1 MTLTSTTRPARLAPL
16 TPVTLGGRRRSA
28 PTVAAGQSRGA
39 VVAAVDDSSLAL
51 AVVRRASAL
60 AAAEERALV
69 IVTVVPSSA
78 ADGPRPAL
86 DSLARLAQAVT
97 GFAVEPRVV
106 VAEYLARGGQR
117 RQSRRVGATIL
128 RVAQAHAAAVIVVG
142 LPDQEHQRDRSVSR
156 RVAHGAPAAMRVALA
171 RPETDGAYERP
182 HSTGAASTPLPARAA
197 IAAMD
202 AADRRQLA
210 ARAHRLQSV
219 ELPRLRRA
227 LVSDAPL
234 SSGARGHV
242 AARYEAGLAQL
253 RVLQHLLDTSPP
265 W

>member
-1 MTLTSTTRPARLAPL
+1 MTLTSTTRPAPLAPL

-28 PTVAAGQSRGA
+28 PTGAAGQSRGA
-39 VVAAVDDSSLAL
+39 VVAAVDDSSLAP

-142 LPDQEHQRDRSVSR
+142 LPDQEHQRDRSVS
-156 RVAHGAPAAMRVALA
+156 
-171 RPETDGAYERP
+171 
-182 HSTGAASTPLPARAA
+182 
-197 IAAMD
+197 
-202 AADRRQLA
+202 
-210 ARAHRLQSV
+210 
-219 ELPRLRRA
+219 
-227 LVSDAPL
+227 
-234 SSGARGHV
+234 
-242 AARYEAGLAQL
+242 AGLRTGRPPQCG
-253 RVLQHLLDTSPP
+253 SP

>member
-1 MTLTSTTRPARLAPL
+1 MTLTSTTRPAPLA
-16 TPVTLGGRRRSA
+16 PVTLNGRRRSA

-51 AVVRRASAL
+51 AVVQR
-60 AAAEERALV
+60 AAAVAAVEERPLV
-69 IVTVVPSSA
+69 IVTVVPSSE

-86 DSLARLAQAVT
+86 DSFARLAQAVT
-97 GFAVEPRVV
+97 GSAVEPRVV

-142 LPDQEHQRDRSVSR
+142 LPDREHQRDRSVSR
-156 RVAHGAPAAMRVALA
+156 RVAHGAPAAMRVALVTRTEVA
-171 RPETDGAYERP
+171 EPYERP
-182 HSTGAASTPLPARAA
+182 LTATPLPAALVAIDVAERRRVARRA
-197 IAAMD
+197 
-202 AADRRQLA
+202 QQ
-210 ARAHRLQSV
+210 LQSV

-227 LVSDAPL
+227 LVSDTPL
-234 SSGARGHV
+234 TSKARAQI

-253 RVLQHLLDTSPP
+253 RILQHQLDTTPP